1 MARSYSARAKKVKA
15 EVEGAEEI
23 IKLLKEMGQNA
34 ENVLSK
40 AAEAGGR
47 IALSD
52 AIRRCPVGKTG
63 NLKSN
68 LHLETGKSTQY
79 KADARVLPGKEEYY
93 GTFVEL
99 GTKNQPAQPFLRP
112 AVDENKEKI
121 SEKVTSELSRAVG
134 KAR

>member
-15 EVEGAEEI
+15 KVEGAEEI

-34 ENVLSK
+34 ENVLSQ
-40 AAEAGGR
+40 AAEAGGK

-52 AIRRCPVGKTG
+52 AKRRCPVGKTG

-68 LHLETGKSTQY
+68 LKLETGKKTST
-79 KADARVLPGKEEYY
+79 KAFVKVLPGKDEYY

-99 GTKNQPAQPFLRP
+99 GTKKQPAQPFLRP